1 MYFYASLFAA
11 LIVTLVVVSKVAK
24 MLLAKRYSMEW
35 ILLASLVG
43 AVFATVAYVLVST
56 FVIGVEPMTMLVL
69 SIFVMLVAS
78 SIAFKFIN
86 KMSWSSAVTTNVAS
100 IAVGVIA
107 VTAAVVLNGKSF
119 NDTLDAVNMAVSD
132 KVSIAQNVAEDMKDG
147 DMSMQVFE
155 EAVSEEPVGE
165 KLVNEDGE
173 EVLPENNME
182 ESFDDGLEPKI
193 TENQL
198 IPPAALREIKRKE
211 KKVYIEPKYR
221 FISVG
226 SIRSVVGKPIRILKR
241 NGTLIEGSLKKIRG
255 SDAYIARRLSSGVAT
270 TPISIAK
277 IRKLEVYR

>member
-43 AVFATVAYVLVST
+43 AAFATVAYILVST
-56 FVIGVEPMTMLVL
+56 FVKGVEPMAMLIL
-69 SIFVMLVAS
+69 SISVMFVAS
-78 SIAFKFIN
+78 SVAFKFIN

-100 IAVGVIA
+100 IAVGLIA

-119 NDTLDAVNMAVSD
+119 DETLATVNMTVSD
-132 KVSIAQNVAEDMKDG
+132 KVSIAQTVAEDIK
-147 DMSMQVFE
+147 E
-155 EAVSEEPVGE
+155 GE
-165 KLVNEDGE
+165 LNLDALSTENEIAQDVTLDENGE
-173 EVLPENNME
+173 EILPEDSME
-182 ESFDDGLEPKI
+182 ENFADDLAPKI
-193 TENQL
+193 TEDQL
-198 IPPAALREIKRKE
+198 IPPAALREIKKKE

-221 FISVG
+221 IISVG

-241 NGTLIEGSLKKIRG
+241 NGTVISGSLKKISG
-255 SDAYIARRLSSGVAT
+255 SEAYIAQRLSSGVAT
-270 TPISIAK
+270 MSTPIAK

>member
-56 FVIGVEPMTMLVL
+56 FVKGVEPMAMLIL
-69 SIFVMLVAS
+69 SISVMFVAS
-78 SIAFKFIN
+78 SVAFKFIN
-86 KMSWSSAVTTNVAS
+86 QMSWSSAVTTNVAS
-100 IAVGVIA
+100 IAVGLIA

-119 NDTLDAVNMAVSD
+119 NDTLATVNMTVTD
-132 KVSIAQNVAEDMKDG
+132 KVSMVQNVAEDMNDG
-147 DMSMQVFE
+147 EMSLQAVE
-155 EAVSEEPVGE
+155 ESADEA
-165 KLVNEDGE
+165 LVDENGE
-173 EVLPENNME
+173 EVLPEDNME
-182 ESFDDGLEPKI
+182 ESLDDGLEPKL
-193 TENQL
+193 TENQF
-198 IPPAALREIKRKE
+198 IPPAALREMKKKE

-226 SIRSVVGKPIRILKR
+226 SIHSVVGKPIRILKR
-241 NGTLIEGSLKKIRG
+241 NGKVIAGSLKKING
-255 SDAYIARRLSSGVAT
+255 SEAYIAQRLSSGVAT
-270 TPISIAK
+270 TPISIAT